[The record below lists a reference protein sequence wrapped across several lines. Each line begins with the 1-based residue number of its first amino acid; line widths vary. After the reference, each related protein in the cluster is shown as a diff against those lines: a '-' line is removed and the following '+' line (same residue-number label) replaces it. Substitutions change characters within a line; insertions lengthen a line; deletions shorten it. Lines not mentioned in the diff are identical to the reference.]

1 MGSSVDSYESGVLRA
16 QRQLES
22 EKDAKRQAQSNGNY
36 ARAKNGTP
44 WCCKDGKSFKNVYD
58 YKIHQAQ
65 LLLKEAKANLAE
77 AKKRAKKK

>member
-1 MGSSVDSYESGVLRA
+1 M
-16 QRQLES
+16 QLLILQETLS
-22 EKDAKRQAQSNGNY
+22 RLSCANYDEKVQKR
-36 ARAKNGTP
+36 
-44 WCCKDGKSFKNVYD
+44 KSFNNVYD